1 MEPLHSDKNDENS
14 GGSYR
19 RRISSILKT
28 PRKSAKFPD
37 PNQQEKEVECA
48 KPVDKRNSRRVTFA
62 LANDVL
68 LYSKDAKNASLVRS
82 PFQELMSAASVPG
95 ENSAQVSVSEDGIHQ
110 KMGMDPLIGAPLHV
124 YEQKGNANIE
134 PGEVFGEKTVTFSGE
149 DSFMEMTQSQTINI
163 TGHQDYLVG
172 ASQNNRTLLSCGKK
186 TAMSSGDGKS
196 MKLSLGHGANGFDPF
211 FNNLLARLPSPY
223 GSNVEPD
230 ETTLDMS
237 QITTGDV
244 DKENQ
249 DPTLVHSEMGTIGL
263 CQDEESKMDM
273 TVSHTGH
280 IAGSIDDA
288 DDPFRCFFPQQEM
301 YSQSGTASQASPTT
315 KTLQKHTRITLG
327 SPNLEDTFKKQS
339 TEKKM
344 IFTAEDACMDMTDAN
359 LDNFFHE
366 EKSALFASSMEKKRV
381 TTGQSASSEKNVDPK
396 FEEFLAKVFKT
407 NGTQVNPGHSG
418 MAQINPLAKATEEP
432 CNGSPIHPKDN
443 LTIDMTEFQRCDI
456 QRCLPAQVRHP
467 KGRQTAF
474 HQLFPDNLPT
484 SDERT
489 VRFTANDGTMDMTQS
504 LTVNIDTPFEPGT
517 LKNTG
522 GENTVIKFSAND
534 VAMDVTQSLTSV
546 IDTQLEPEVPKSIRG
561 VPAGEEKTIRFS
573 GNDTAMDMTQVI
585 DTPFE
590 PEAHHN
596 TRKEKLVRYSSN
608 GVEMDVTGNLTA
620 NIATYLELGAPH
632 NKPTKKEG
640 TIQFSAKHDAMDM
653 TQSLTSVIDTQ
664 SEPEVPKNVHRVPAG
679 EETTIR
685 FSANDAAMDI
695 TQSLTAAIDTRLE
708 PEVPKNIRRVPAGE
722 EKMIRFSAN
731 DAAMDMTQ
739 SLTAAIDTQL
749 EPEVPKN
756 VYRVP
761 AGEEKTIRFSANDA
775 AMDMTQ
781 SLTAAIDTQ
790 LEPEVPKNIR
800 RVPAG
805 EEQAIRFSATDA
817 AMEMTQ
823 SLTAAID
830 TQLKPEVPKNICRV
844 PAGEEKTIRFSAN
857 DAAMD
862 MTQSLTAA
870 IDTRLEPQ
878 VPKTVHRVPAGED
891 ITIQFSANDAAM
903 DVTQSLTAAIDIQL
917 KPEIPKNI
925 RRVPAEEEKMIRF
938 SANDAAMDMTQSL
951 TSVID
956 TQREPEVPKNI
967 CHVPAGE
974 EKMIRFSANDAAM
987 DMTQSLTS
995 VIDTQ
1000 REPDVPKSIHR
1011 VPAGEEQAI
1020 RFSATDAAMEMTQS
1034 LTAAIDTQ
1042 LKPEVPKNIRRVPA
1056 GEEQAIRFSATDAV
1070 MEMTQSLTAAI
1081 DTQLKPEVPKNIR
1094 RVSAGEEKTI
1104 RFSANDAVMDMTQ
1117 SLTAAIDTRLEP
1129 EVPKT
1134 VHRVPAREEKT
1145 IQFSGNDV
1153 TMDVTQSLTAA
1164 IDIQLEPEIPQ
1175 NIRRVPAGE
1184 EKMIRFSANDA
1195 AMDMTQ
1201 SLTSVID
1208 TQGEPEVPKNI
1219 CHVPAG
1225 EEKMIRFSAND
1236 AAMDMTQSLTSVID
1250 TRLEPEVPRN
1260 IHRVP
1265 AGEEKII
1272 RFSANDAAM
1281 DMTQSLTSV
1290 IDTQS
1295 EPEVPKNIH
1304 HVPAREEKT
1313 IRFSANDAAMDMTQ
1327 SLPTRFET
1335 SQDAVESPDPVNS
1348 EETQNSKEAELRNKT
1363 SPLSQKLSSPST
1375 TDHGRHSSPSRKSRR
1390 SSIAD
1395 LQLKLRRLSHKMT
1408 SEVILPDSTAFL
1420 PNLDSDADKS
1430 TKYNNDLPVSEFVP
1444 DIKTGSGNVED
1455 SETQS
1460 GPQGTAIVGSPFAFK
1475 TTELMST
1482 LSTGGFKQKLPQR
1495 KTRSNQSNSQEKSV
1509 SWTKIDNIVDKLKT
1523 WNDGDVRNICDEEL
1537 VSCDESFQILYDKSP
1552 PKENSFIMEEFS
1564 IDEVFLNNVLQ
1575 ENTPDGV
1582 QGTKRCL
1589 ASDEHDTENKKK
1601 MKSSSV
1607 MFPETVA
1614 TEIQAQVLEI
1624 DHRAD
1629 TTTIPSSSNH
1639 TMDSSS
1645 STRSNISSCDA
1656 TFNPTFKHSM
1666 MESHLEDREVQKLK
1680 DGSIT
1685 VLEFLRLFNIDFVI
1699 HEPRQSILPD
1709 KFPHT
1714 TGCSAMDVL
1723 KNRHVYHPKKTVYE
1737 ADFNNLSEKVE
1748 RLNYRMLD
1756 KNKSLKVINYQLWD
1770 DLKDWTEKE
1779 IKSFGVKLKER
1790 HNFYRKM
1797 SKIHRHEMK
1806 EVLYSNLVQTLKD
1819 EQQKFKSTIES
1830 NEMIKILDDCIC
1842 DLEAELAAVEDK
1854 GGEDMPSLK
1863 SLQEEMIKV
1872 NEALDDKNRQICEL
1886 ELEKTQASG
1895 KLVKLKAET
1904 KNLQS
1909 FIGVLEKLT
1918 EWRVREKTETH
1929 TLYTFL
1935 YDTLRLQL
1943 VHAGAEPDRKTSRIN
1958 FKFVLDDE
1966 KSQSHA
1972 RITHKLLS
1980 QHIEFE
1986 TAWVEKYPTN
1996 SHIPKLLHD
2005 LSLVVSTCRLLGEEL
2020 RLLKMW
2026 GGSRLNIVDVSCQD
2040 TRVNIVF
2047 SSLRRRSRFEVVLSV
2062 SLAKQCYVLH
2072 VHSFRNF
2079 FGDARAEQIDQI
2091 LKSFSTGR
2099 NLLTKTIKKINCD
2112 LLC

>member
-817 AMEMTQ
+817 
-823 SLTAAID
+823 
-830 TQLKPEVPKNICRV
+830 
-844 PAGEEKTIRFSAN
+844 
-857 DAAMD
+857 
-862 MTQSLTAA
+862 
-870 IDTRLEPQ
+870 
-878 VPKTVHRVPAGED
+878 
-891 ITIQFSANDAAM
+891 
-903 DVTQSLTAAIDIQL
+903 
-917 KPEIPKNI
+917 
-925 RRVPAEEEKMIRF
+925 
-938 SANDAAMDMTQSL
+938 
-951 TSVID
+951 
-956 TQREPEVPKNI
+956 
-967 CHVPAGE
+967 
-974 EKMIRFSANDAAM
+974 
-987 DMTQSLTS
+987 
-995 VIDTQ
+995 
-1000 REPDVPKSIHR
+1000 
-1011 VPAGEEQAI
+1011 
-1020 RFSATDAAMEMTQS
+1020 
-1034 LTAAIDTQ
+1034 
-1042 LKPEVPKNIRRVPA
+1042 
-1056 GEEQAIRFSATDAV
+1056 V

-1184 EKMIRFSANDA
+1184 EKM
-1195 AMDMTQ
+1195 
-1201 SLTSVID
+1201 
-1208 TQGEPEVPKNI
+1208 
-1219 CHVPAG
+1219 
-1225 EEKMIRFSAND
+1225 
-1236 AAMDMTQSLTSVID
+1236 
-1250 TRLEPEVPRN
+1250 
-1260 IHRVP
+1260 
-1265 AGEEKII
+1265 I

>member
-679 EETTIR
+679 EE
-685 FSANDAAMDI
+685 
-695 TQSLTAAIDTRLE
+695 
-708 PEVPKNIRRVPAGE
+708 
-722 EKMIRFSAN
+722 
-731 DAAMDMTQ
+731 
-739 SLTAAIDTQL
+739 
-749 EPEVPKN
+749 
-756 VYRVP
+756 
-761 AGEEKTIRFSANDA
+761 KTIRFSANDA

-790 LEPEVPKNIR
+790 LE
-800 RVPAG
+800 
-805 EEQAIRFSATDA
+805 
-817 AMEMTQ
+817 
-823 SLTAAID
+823 
-830 TQLKPEVPKNICRV
+830 
-844 PAGEEKTIRFSAN
+844 
-857 DAAMD
+857 
-862 MTQSLTAA
+862 
-870 IDTRLEPQ
+870 
-878 VPKTVHRVPAGED
+878 
-891 ITIQFSANDAAM
+891 
-903 DVTQSLTAAIDIQL
+903 
-917 KPEIPKNI
+917 
-925 RRVPAEEEKMIRF
+925 
-938 SANDAAMDMTQSL
+938 
-951 TSVID
+951 
-956 TQREPEVPKNI
+956 
-967 CHVPAGE
+967 
-974 EKMIRFSANDAAM
+974 
-987 DMTQSLTS
+987 
-995 VIDTQ
+995 
-1000 REPDVPKSIHR
+1000 
-1011 VPAGEEQAI
+1011 
-1020 RFSATDAAMEMTQS
+1020 
-1034 LTAAIDTQ
+1034 
-1042 LKPEVPKNIRRVPA
+1042 PEVPKNIRRVPA

>member
-817 AMEMTQ
+817 
-823 SLTAAID
+823 
-830 TQLKPEVPKNICRV
+830 
-844 PAGEEKTIRFSAN
+844 
-857 DAAMD
+857 
-862 MTQSLTAA
+862 
-870 IDTRLEPQ
+870 
-878 VPKTVHRVPAGED
+878 
-891 ITIQFSANDAAM
+891 
-903 DVTQSLTAAIDIQL
+903 
-917 KPEIPKNI
+917 
-925 RRVPAEEEKMIRF
+925 
-938 SANDAAMDMTQSL
+938 
-951 TSVID
+951 
-956 TQREPEVPKNI
+956 
-967 CHVPAGE
+967 
-974 EKMIRFSANDAAM
+974 
-987 DMTQSLTS
+987 
-995 VIDTQ
+995 
-1000 REPDVPKSIHR
+1000 
-1011 VPAGEEQAI
+1011 
-1020 RFSATDAAMEMTQS
+1020 
-1034 LTAAIDTQ
+1034 
-1042 LKPEVPKNIRRVPA
+1042 
-1056 GEEQAIRFSATDAV
+1056 V

-1094 RVSAGEEKTI
+1094 RVSAGEEKT
-1104 RFSANDAVMDMTQ
+1104 
-1117 SLTAAIDTRLEP
+1117 
-1129 EVPKT
+1129 
-1134 VHRVPAREEKT
+1134 
-1145 IQFSGNDV
+1145 
-1153 TMDVTQSLTAA
+1153 
-1164 IDIQLEPEIPQ
+1164 
-1175 NIRRVPAGE
+1175 
-1184 EKMIRFSANDA
+1184 
-1195 AMDMTQ
+1195 
-1201 SLTSVID
+1201 
-1208 TQGEPEVPKNI
+1208 
-1219 CHVPAG
+1219 
-1225 EEKMIRFSAND
+1225 
-1236 AAMDMTQSLTSVID
+1236 
-1250 TRLEPEVPRN
+1250 
-1260 IHRVP
+1260 
-1265 AGEEKII
+1265 I

>member
-28 PRKSAKFPD
+28 PHKSARFPD
-37 PNQQEKEVECA
+37 PSQQENEVECA

-62 LANDVL
+62 PANDVL
-68 LYSKDAKNASLVRS
+68 LYSKDVKNASLVRS
-82 PFQELMSAASVPG
+82 PFQELMSASVPA

-149 DSFMEMTQSQTINI
+149 DSFMESQTINI

-172 ASQNNRTLLSCGKK
+172 ASQNNRTLLSCGKN

-196 MKLSLGHGANGFDPF
+196 MKLSLGHGANVAREVHDRVASSERRFDPC
-211 FNNLLARLPSPY
+211 FNNLLACILSPY

-230 ETTLDMS
+230 ETMLNM
-237 QITTGDV
+237 TTVDV

-249 DPTLVHSEMGTIGL
+249 DHTLVHSETGTIGV
-263 CQDEESKMDM
+263 CQDEKSKTDM
-273 TVSHTGH
+273 TVTHTGH
-280 IAGSIDDA
+280 IAGLKDDA

-301 YSQSGTASQASPTT
+301 CSQSGTASQASPNT

-327 SPNLEDTFKKQS
+327 SPNLKDTFKEQS

-344 IFTAEDACMDMTDAN
+344 IFTAEDACMDMTD
-359 LDNFFHE
+359 FFCE
-366 EKSALFASSMEKKRV
+366 EKSGLFASSTEKKDRA

-396 FEEFLAKVFKT
+396 FEEFLAKDFKT
-407 NGTQVNPGHSG
+407 DGTKVNPGHSG
-418 MAQINPLAKATEEP
+418 MAHINPLAKATEEP
-432 CNGSPIHPKDN
+432 FNGNPIHPKDD

-456 QRCLPAQVRHP
+456 RRCLPAQVRHP

-474 HQLFPDNLPT
+474 QQLFPDTLPT

-504 LTVNIDTPFEPGT
+504 LKVNIDTPFEPGT

-534 VAMDVTQSLTSV
+534 VATNVTQSLTSV
-546 IDTQLEPEVPKSIRG
+546 IDTQLEPEVPKSIRS

-573 GNDTAMDMTQVI
+573 ENDAAMDMTQGLAAVI

-596 TRKEKLVRYSSN
+596 ARKEKPVRYSSN
-608 GVEMDVTGNLTA
+608 GIEIDMTGNPTA

-632 NKPTKKEG
+632 NEPTGKEK
-640 TIQFSAKHDAMDM
+640 TIQFSVNHDAMDM
-653 TQSLTSVIDTQ
+653 TQSLTSVNDTQ
-664 SEPEVPKNVHRVPAG
+664 SEPEVPKNVHREPA
-679 EETTIR
+679 R
-685 FSANDAAMDI
+685 
-695 TQSLTAAIDTRLE
+695 
-708 PEVPKNIRRVPAGE
+708 E
-722 EKMIRFSAN
+722 EK
-731 DAAMDMTQ
+731 
-739 SLTAAIDTQL
+739 
-749 EPEVPKN
+749 
-756 VYRVP
+756 
-761 AGEEKTIRFSANDA
+761 
-775 AMDMTQ
+775 
-781 SLTAAIDTQ
+781 
-790 LEPEVPKNIR
+790 
-800 RVPAG
+800 
-805 EEQAIRFSATDA
+805 
-817 AMEMTQ
+817 
-823 SLTAAID
+823 
-830 TQLKPEVPKNICRV
+830 
-844 PAGEEKTIRFSAN
+844 
-857 DAAMD
+857 
-862 MTQSLTAA
+862 
-870 IDTRLEPQ
+870 
-878 VPKTVHRVPAGED
+878 
-891 ITIQFSANDAAM
+891 TIQFSANDAAI
-903 DVTQSLTAAIDIQL
+903 DVTQSLTAAID
-917 KPEIPKNI
+917 
-925 RRVPAEEEKMIRF
+925 
-938 SANDAAMDMTQSL
+938 T
-951 TSVID
+951 
-956 TQREPEVPKNI
+956 
-967 CHVPAGE
+967 
-974 EKMIRFSANDAAM
+974 
-987 DMTQSLTS
+987 
-995 VIDTQ
+995 
-1000 REPDVPKSIHR
+1000 
-1011 VPAGEEQAI
+1011 
-1020 RFSATDAAMEMTQS
+1020 
-1034 LTAAIDTQ
+1034 
-1042 LKPEVPKNIRRVPA
+1042 
-1056 GEEQAIRFSATDAV
+1056 
-1070 MEMTQSLTAAI
+1070 
-1081 DTQLKPEVPKNIR
+1081 
-1094 RVSAGEEKTI
+1094 
-1104 RFSANDAVMDMTQ
+1104 
-1117 SLTAAIDTRLEP
+1117 
-1129 EVPKT
+1129 
-1134 VHRVPAREEKT
+1134 
-1145 IQFSGNDV
+1145 
-1153 TMDVTQSLTAA
+1153 
-1164 IDIQLEPEIPQ
+1164 QLEPEIPQ

-1184 EKMIRFSANDA
+1184 EKMLRFSANDAAMDTMQSLTAAIDTWLEPEVPKHIRREPAGEEKVIRFSANDA
-1195 AMDMTQ
+1195 AMDMMQ

-1208 TQGEPEVPKNI
+1208 TQLKPEVPKYI

-1225 EEKMIRFSAND
+1225 EEKLIRFSAND
-1236 AAMDMTQSLTSVID
+1236 AAMD
-1250 TRLEPEVPRN
+1250 R
-1260 IHRVP
+1260 
-1265 AGEEKII
+1265 
-1272 RFSANDAAM
+1272 
-1281 DMTQSLTSV
+1281 TQSLTSV

-1295 EPEVPKNIH
+1295 EAEVPKNIH
-1304 HVPAREEKT
+1304 RVPAREEKTIRFSANDAAMDRTQSLTSVIDTQSEAEVPKNIHRVPAREEKTIRFSANDAAMDRTQSLTSVIDTQSEAEVPKNIHRVPAREEKT

-1335 SQDAVESPDPVNS
+1335 SQDAVESPDAVNS

-1375 TDHGRHSSPSRKSRR
+1375 GDHGRHSSPSRKSRR

-1395 LQLKLRRLSHKMT
+1395 LQLKLRRLSHIMT
-1408 SEVILPDSTAFL
+1408 SEVIPPDSTAFL

-1430 TKYNNDLPVSEFVP
+1430 TKYNNDLSVSEFVP
-1444 DIKTGSGNVED
+1444 DIKAGSGNAED

-1460 GPQGTAIVGSPFAFK
+1460 GPQGSAIVGSPFAFK

-1482 LSTGGFKQKLPQR
+1482 LSTGGFQQKLPQR
-1495 KTRSNQSNSQEKSV
+1495 KTRSSQSNSREKSV

-1537 VSCDESFQILYDKSP
+1537 VSCDESFQTMDDKSP

-1564 IDEVFLNNVLQ
+1564 IDEVFLNNVLR
-1575 ENTPDGV
+1575 ENSPDGV

-1589 ASDEHDTENKKK
+1589 ASDEHNTENKKK
-1601 MKSSSV
+1601 MKASSV
-1607 MFPETVA
+1607 MFPEAVA

-1629 TTTIPSSSNH
+1629 TTIVPSSSNH

-1645 STRSNISSCDA
+1645 STRSNNSSCDA

-1666 MESHLEDREVQKLK
+1666 MESHFEDREVQKLK

-1709 KFPHT
+1709 KFPHA

-1723 KNRHVYHPKKTVYE
+1723 KNRHVYHPKKLVYE

-1748 RLNYRMLD
+1748 GLNYRMLD
-1756 KNKSLKVINYQLWD
+1756 KNKSLKVINYQLWAN
-1770 DLKDWTEKE
+1770 LKDWTEKE
-1779 IKSFGVKLKER
+1779 IKSFGIKLKER
-1790 HNFYRKM
+1790 HNSYRKM

-1819 EQQKFKSTIES
+1819 EQQKFKSAIES

-1854 GGEDMPSLK
+1854 GSEDMPSLK

-1895 KLVKLKAET
+1895 KLVRLKAET

-1935 YDTLRLQL
+1935 YDTLCLQL
-1943 VHAGAEPDRKTSRIN
+1943 VHAGDSAEPDRKISQIN

-1972 RITHKLLS
+1972 RIAHKLLS
-1980 QHIEFE
+1980 QHIERE

-1996 SHIPKLLHD
+1996 SYIPKLLHD

-2026 GGSRLNIVDVSCQD
+2026 GGLRLNIVDISCQD

-2072 VHSFRNF
+2072 VHSFQNF

>member
-878 VPKTVHRVPAGED
+878 
-891 ITIQFSANDAAM
+891 
-903 DVTQSLTAAIDIQL
+903 
-917 KPEIPKNI
+917 
-925 RRVPAEEEKMIRF
+925 
-938 SANDAAMDMTQSL
+938 
-951 TSVID
+951 
-956 TQREPEVPKNI
+956 
-967 CHVPAGE
+967 
-974 EKMIRFSANDAAM
+974 
-987 DMTQSLTS
+987 
-995 VIDTQ
+995 
-1000 REPDVPKSIHR
+1000 
-1011 VPAGEEQAI
+1011 
-1020 RFSATDAAMEMTQS
+1020 
-1034 LTAAIDTQ
+1034 
-1042 LKPEVPKNIRRVPA
+1042 
-1056 GEEQAIRFSATDAV
+1056 
-1070 MEMTQSLTAAI
+1070 
-1081 DTQLKPEVPKNIR
+1081 
-1094 RVSAGEEKTI
+1094 
-1104 RFSANDAVMDMTQ
+1104 
-1117 SLTAAIDTRLEP
+1117 
-1129 EVPKT
+1129 VPKT